1 MKPPGTFAVE
11 RMSASLATESITRV
25 LVVDDEPAMLRAL
38 SRLLEEAGHQVTTA
52 SNGHDAVRAVTSS
65 EVDVVISDVSMP
77 GMSGIELLRAIRSHD
92 PDVPVLLMTG
102 APSVQ
107 SAAQAV
113 QYGAMRYL
121 LKPVDASEVEDVVV
135 QAARL
140 HRLARMKRL
149 AMALTG
155 HTPLPSDRAGL
166 EAAFARALSGLVM
179 AYQPILR
186 ASDHSVAAYEALMR
200 SEEASLPDP
209 SALLTAAERLHRLP
223 ELGRAVRARTAS
235 GVSQIPDGALLFV
248 NLHPADLEDPDLL
261 DPSSPLAQHAQRV
274 VLEVTE
280 RAALDGVNNLPKR
293 VTKLRELGYRLAVDD
308 LGAGYAGL
316 STFAYLEPEFVK
328 LDMSLVRGVQDS
340 PTRQRI
346 IRSVAAL
353 CHEMNMSVV
362 VEGVETYQERDA
374 LLTLDCDL
382 FQGYLFA
389 RPGPPFPPGVWS

>member
-1 MKPPGTFAVE
+1 VE
-11 RMSASLATESITRV
+11 SRIVPAAQEGVTRV

-38 SRLLEEAGHQVTTA
+38 SRLLEEAGHRVLTA
-52 SNGHDAVRAVTSS
+52 SNGHDAVRTLTAN
-65 EVDVVISDVSMP
+65 EVDVVVSDVSMP
-77 GMSGIELLRAIRSHD
+77 GMNGIELLRAIRAHD

-121 LKPVDASEVEDVVV
+121 LKPVDANEVEEVVV

-166 EAAFARALSGLVM
+166 EAAFDRAVGRLHM

-186 ASDHSVAAYEALMR
+186 ASNHSVAAYEALMR
-200 SEEASLPDP
+200 SDEAALPDP
-209 SALLTAAERLHRLP
+209 GALLAAAERLQRLHH
-223 ELGRAVRARTAS
+223 LGRAVRARTAQS
-235 GVSQIPDGALLFV
+235 LHQIPDDTLLFV
-248 NLHPADLEDPDLL
+248 NLHPADLEDPELSDA
-261 DPSSPLAQHAQRV
+261 SSPLAQHATRV

-280 RAALDGVNNLPKR
+280 RAALDGITNLPKR
-293 VTKLRELGYRLAVDD
+293 IARLREMGFRLAVDD

-328 LDMSLVRGVQDS
+328 LDMSLVRGVHTSQ
-340 PTRQRI
+340 TRQRI

-353 CHEMNMSVV
+353 CHEMDMTVV
-362 VEGVETYQERDA
+362 VEGVETCQERDA
-374 LLTLDCDL
+374 LLSLDCDL
-382 FQGYLFA
+382 FQGFLFA
-389 RPGPPFPPGVWS
+389 RPGPPFPVAAWA

>member
-1 MKPPGTFAVE
+1 VE
-11 RMSASLATESITRV
+11 SRTVPAAQEGATRV

-38 SRLLEEAGHQVTTA
+38 SRLLEEAGHRVLTA
-52 SNGHDAVRAVTSS
+52 SNGHDAVRTLTSN
-65 EVDVVISDVSMP
+65 EVDVVVSDVSMP
-77 GMSGIELLRAIRSHD
+77 GMNGIELLRAIRGHD

-121 LKPVDASEVEDVVV
+121 LKPVDANEVEEVVV

-166 EAAFARALSGLVM
+166 EAAFDRAVGRLNM

-186 ASDHSVAAYEALMR
+186 ARSHSVAAYEALMR
-200 SEEASLPDP
+200 SDESSLPDP
-209 SALLTAAERLHRLP
+209 GALLAAAERLQRLHD
-223 ELGRAVRARTAS
+223 LGRAVRARTAQS
-235 GVSQIPDGALLFV
+235 LHQIPEGTLLFV
-248 NLHPADLEDPDLL
+248 NLHPADLEDPELS
-261 DPSSPLAQHAQRV
+261 DPSSPLAQHATRV

-280 RAALDGVNNLPKR
+280 RAALDGISNLPKR
-293 VTKLRELGYRLAVDD
+293 IAKLREMGFRLAVDD

-328 LDMSLVRGVQDS
+328 LDMSLVRGVHTSQ
-340 PTRQRI
+340 TRQRI
-346 IRSVAAL
+346 IRSVASL
-353 CHEMNMSVV
+353 CHEMDMTVV
-362 VEGVETYQERDA
+362 VEGVETSLERDA
-374 LLTLDCDL
+374 LLSLDCDL
-382 FQGYLFA
+382 FQGFLFA
-389 RPGPPFPPGVWS
+389 RPGPPFPIAAWA

>member
-1 MKPPGTFAVE
+1 VE
-11 RMSASLATESITRV
+11 SRIVPAAQEGATRV

-38 SRLLEEAGHQVTTA
+38 SRLLEEAGHRVLTA
-52 SNGHDAVRAVTSS
+52 SNGHDAVRTLTTN
-65 EVDVVISDVSMP
+65 EVDVVVSDVSMP
-77 GMSGIELLRAIRSHD
+77 GMNGIELLRAIRAHD

-121 LKPVDASEVEDVVV
+121 LKPVDANEVEEVVV

-155 HTPLPSDRAGL
+155 HTPLPADRAGL
-166 EAAFARALSGLVM
+166 EAAFDRAVGRLHM

-186 ASDHSVAAYEALMR
+186 ASNHSVAAYEALMR
-200 SEEASLPDP
+200 SDEAALPDP
-209 SALLTAAERLHRLP
+209 GALLAAAERLHRLHD
-223 ELGRAVRARTAS
+223 LGRAVRARTAQS
-235 GVSQIPDGALLFV
+235 LHQIPDGTLLFV
-248 NLHPADLEDPDLL
+248 NLHPADLEDPDLS
-261 DPSSPLAQHAQRV
+261 DPSSPLAQHATRV

-280 RAALDGVNNLPKR
+280 RAALDGISNLPR
-293 VTKLRELGYRLAVDD
+293 RIAKLREMGFRLAVDD

-328 LDMSLVRGVQDS
+328 LDMSLVRGVHTSQ
-340 PTRQRI
+340 TRQRI

-353 CHEMNMSVV
+353 CHEMDMTVV

-374 LLTLDCDL
+374 LLSLDCDL
-382 FQGYLFA
+382 FQGFLFA
-389 RPGPPFPPGVWS
+389 RPGPPFPIAAWS

>member
-1 MKPPGTFAVE
+1 VE
-11 RMSASLATESITRV
+11 SKIVPATQEGATRV

-38 SRLLEEAGHQVTTA
+38 SRLLEEAGHRVITA
-52 SNGHDAVRAVTSS
+52 TNGHDAVKTLTTN
-65 EVDVVISDVSMP
+65 EVDVVVSDVSMP
-77 GMSGIELLRAIRSHD
+77 GMNGIELLRAIRAHD

-121 LKPVDASEVEDVVV
+121 LKPVDATEVEEVVV

-155 HTPLPSDRAGL
+155 HNPLPADRAGL
-166 EAAFARALSGLVM
+166 EAAFDRALDKLVM
-179 AYQPILR
+179 VYQPILR
-186 ASDHSVAAYEALMR
+186 ASNHSVAAYEALMR
-200 SEEASLPDP
+200 SAEPSLPDP
-209 SALLTAAERLHRLP
+209 GALLAAAERLQRLP
-223 ELGRAVRARTAS
+223 DLGRAVRARTAQNLN
-235 GVSQIPDGALLFV
+235 QIPDGTLLFV
-248 NLHPADLEDPDLL
+248 NLHPADLEDPELVDA
-261 DPSSPLAQHAQRV
+261 SSPLAQHASRV

-280 RAALDGVNNLPKR
+280 RAALDGISNLPR
-293 VTKLRELGYRLAVDD
+293 RISSLRKMGFRLAVDD

-328 LDMSLVRGVQDS
+328 LDMSLVRGVHTSQ
-340 PTRQRI
+340 TRQRI

-353 CHEMNMSVV
+353 CHEMDMTVV
-362 VEGVETYQERDA
+362 VEGVETCQERDA

-382 FQGYLFA
+382 FQGFLFA
-389 RPGPPFPPGVWS
+389 RPGPPFPIADWA